1 MTASIASIVD
11 LFSSKCYIVKP
22 TDKLRKHTGASKIP
36 ASDLLL
42 HDVEKDSNHFAKMKV
57 KEVLDSTTIKEL
69 KKKIG
74 DLLTDLL
81 KQVKDRTL
89 IPAIAKCESETWI
102 NLSMLRRS
110 IENEAE
116 LHFALADPILRLF
129 CSFWNLT
136 GCGNMLLQVPIVIY
150 NCRLNWRRL

>member
-42 HDVEKDSNHFAKMKV
+42 HDIEKDSNHFAKMKV

-74 DLLTDLL
+74 DLLTDLS
-81 KQVKDRTL
+81 KT
-89 IPAIAKCESETWI
+89 S
-102 NLSMLRRS
+102 
-110 IENEAE
+110 
-116 LHFALADPILRLF
+116 
-129 CSFWNLT
+129 
-136 GCGNMLLQVPIVIY
+136 
-150 NCRLNWRRL
+150 

>member
-1 MTASIASIVD
+1 MTASIDSIVD

-36 ASDLLL
+36 ASELLL
-42 HDVEKDSNHFAKMKV
+42 HDEKDFAHFAKMKV
-57 KEVLDSTTIKEL
+57 KDELNSTTIKEL

-74 DLLTDLL
+74 DLLTDLS
-81 KQVKDRTL
+81 KQVKGRTL

-116 LHFALADPILRLF
+116 LRFALADPILRLLSSGWF
-129 CSFWNLT
+129 DCTEPSLLLYLHLYR
-136 GCGNMLLQVPIVIY
+136 GNKV
-150 NCRLNWRRL
+150 CRVLMH